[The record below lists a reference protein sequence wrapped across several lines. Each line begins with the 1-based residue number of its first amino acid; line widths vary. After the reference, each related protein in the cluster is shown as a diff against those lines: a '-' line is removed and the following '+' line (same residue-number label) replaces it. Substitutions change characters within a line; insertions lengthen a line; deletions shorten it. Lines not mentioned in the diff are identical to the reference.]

1 MYFEVSEYLRGIV
14 RKNQPAADCM
24 QLAVCTI
31 GPFVG
36 PRYVVQ
42 CPLCSIANSKSY
54 ADGDA
59 LRARALSKN
68 CGMGHVL
75 RVRLD
80 RTPCAFRRF
89 VFAGSDFVFA
99 GSASAAARAQAEAQP
114 CELERTR
121 PASAPRRF

>member
-1 MYFEVSEYLRGIV
+1 
-14 RKNQPAADCM
+14 M

-75 RVRLD
+75 RVRID

-89 VFAGSDFVFA
+89 VFAGSDFT
-99 GSASAAARAQAEAQP
+99 AAHKAEAQP
-114 CELERTR
+114 CELEAQPCELEAQPCELEPTR
-121 PASAPRRF
+121 PPFAPLSF